1 MNVLTTTKSKGVR
14 NMTARS
20 GRDAVKGAGRGAR
33 RGAKRGFGIG
43 AMRGG
48 AASVRDWIASDGE
61 ATAKEAKAGAESAV
75 KEARKARATAEA
87 AVKDARKATRKRMM
101 RARVAA
107 ARTRASRPQVGGKKA
122 IAAAG
127 AAGAAGAYFL
137 DPQSGT
143 RRRHMLRD
151 RAEAVVRRTT
161 DRVRRQKVY
170 RAHQAEGKI
179 EALKSKARPEK
190 PAANDQD
197 LADRVKS
204 EIFQPAD
211 APKGSVNVNVE
222 NGIVYLRGH
231 VDRKGQI
238 EKLAKRA
245 RSVDGVR
252 GVHNLLSA

>member
-107 ARTRASRPQVGGKKA
+107 ARTRASRPQVGGKKGL
-122 IAAAG
+122 AG
-127 AAGAAGAYFL
+127 VTCCEIGPRRSSAGR
-137 DPQSGT
+137 PTESGGRRCTERT
-143 RRRHMLRD
+143 RPR
-151 RAEAVVRRTT
+151 
-161 DRVRRQKVY
+161 
-170 RAHQAEGKI
+170 GK
-179 EALKSKARPEK
+179 SRP
-190 PAANDQD
+190 
-197 LADRVKS
+197 
-204 EIFQPAD
+204 
-211 APKGSVNVNVE
+211 
-222 NGIVYLRGH
+222 
-231 VDRKGQI
+231 
-238 EKLAKRA
+238 
-245 RSVDGVR
+245 
-252 GVHNLLSA
+252 